1 MKKIKLNLD
10 YKLKFEE
17 GKEPENIDKE
27 YSELSRGYIDF
38 AVSASNA
45 SGLSGHD
52 RRVFGRIQNL
62 IDKAI
67 EDKSYVI
74 ELDDKDHFF
83 LKNCFMSEKTKFN
96 ATLSR
101 YVILLEDEILA

>member
-1 MKKIKLNLD
+1 
-10 YKLKFEE
+10 
-17 GKEPENIDKE
+17 
-27 YSELSRGYIDF
+27 
-38 AVSASNA
+38 
-45 SGLSGHD
+45 
-52 RRVFGRIQNL
+52 L